1 MASSMFDVRLDSICH
16 ESICDRALS
25 LSNFKDDH
33 FVEGNAHLKKIEKQ
47 SLIAVAA
54 FIAMN
59 S

>member
-1 MASSMFDVRLDSICH
+1 MASSTFDVRLDSICRG
-16 ESICDRALS
+16 SICDRTLS

-33 FVEGNAHLKKIEKQ
+33 FVKGNAHFKKIEKQ

-54 FIAMN
+54 FIAIN

>member
-1 MASSMFDVRLDSICH
+1 MTSSTFDVRLDSICR
-16 ESICDRALS
+16 ESICGRTLS

-33 FVEGNAHLKKIEKQ
+33 FVEGNTHLKKIEKQ

>member
-1 MASSMFDVRLDSICH
+1 MTSSTFDVRLDSICR
-16 ESICDRALS
+16 ESICDRTPS
-25 LSNFKDDH
+25 PSNFKDDH
-33 FVEGNAHLKKIEKQ
+33 FIEGNVHLKKIKKQ